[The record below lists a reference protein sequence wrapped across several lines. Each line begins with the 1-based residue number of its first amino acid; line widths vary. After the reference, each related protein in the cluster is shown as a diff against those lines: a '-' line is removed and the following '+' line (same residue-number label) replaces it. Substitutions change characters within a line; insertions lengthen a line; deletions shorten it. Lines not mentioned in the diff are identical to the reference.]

1 MSLYWVFKGIDLFLF
16 AFANKIKKPITFFRM
31 PDSLSVCLKE
41 QIDDSLTEFHDIRR
55 IGVLKNSSICLD
67 SDDQMA
73 NVQPD
78 AQPRA

>member
-1 MSLYWVFKGIDLFLF
+1 
-16 AFANKIKKPITFFRM
+16 M

-55 IGVLKNSSICLD
+55 IGVLKNSSIFLD